1 MGLATSGH
9 KYSQAEL
16 FAFEAPDTRPA
27 VIGPNKTVLRW
38 GNPYTNFVGLVD
50 GLESNMTGYG
60 VYWPVMLQIAK
71 SHGVPGAT
79 GGAGLSA
86 KNVYQALKTGH
97 AVEVWIETSFV
108 QPPTRTWTS
117 RGGLMCPYSLHQT
130 PV

>member
-16 FAFEAPDTRPA
+16 FAFEAPDTRAA
-27 VIGPNKTVLRW
+27 VIGPNHTVLRG

-60 VYWPVMLQIAK
+60 VYSPVMLQIAK
-71 SHGVPGAT
+71 THGVPGPT

-86 KNVYQALKTGH
+86 KTVYQPLNTGPAG
-97 AVEVWIETSFV
+97 AVW
-108 QPPTRTWTS
+108 
-117 RGGLMCPYSLHQT
+117 
-130 PV
+130 